1 LDGGDGAAAHDGAIT
16 PTQLRL
22 GRHPAK
28 SSHPSPIKGE
38 EQEAKRMIFYNSP
51 NPAPNPRRVRI
62 FAAEKGITLE
72 TREVSI
78 PAREQKSP
86 EFMALNPRGQTPA
99 LQLDDGTVI
108 AESVAICRYLEGIQP
123 EPPLFGRDAREQAL
137 IEMWS
142 RRVEMILMPP
152 VGAVWV
158 HTHPFTARLPGRN
171 LEWGESNR
179 PRILDAMRFFDASL
193 DGREFLAAD
202 HYTMSDI
209 LLLTT
214 LDFSSFIGMPVPDDL
229 SHLHAWH
236 ARVSARPSAAA

>member
-1 LDGGDGAAAHDGAIT
+1 ML
-16 PTQLRL
+16 
-22 GRHPAK
+22 
-28 SSHPSPIKGE
+28 
-38 EQEAKRMIFYNSP
+38 FFNSP

-62 FAAEKGITLE
+62 FAAEKGITLP
-72 TREVSI
+72 TRDLSI
-78 PAREQKSP
+78 LDREHKSDK
-86 EFMALNPRGQTPA
+86 FLALNPRGQTPA

-108 AESVAICRYLEGIQP
+108 SESVAICRYLEGLHP
-123 EPPLFGRDAREQAL
+123 EPALFGRDPREQAL

-171 LEWGESNR
+171 TEWGESNR
-179 PRILDAMRFFDASL
+179 PRVDEALRFFDSAL
-193 DGREFLAAD
+193 QNREFLAAD
-202 HYTMSDI
+202 HYTIADI

-214 LDFSSFIGMPVPDDL
+214 VDFAGFIGIAMSDDL
-229 SHLHAWH
+229 VSLRAWH

>member
-1 LDGGDGAAAHDGAIT
+1 ML
-16 PTQLRL
+16 
-22 GRHPAK
+22 
-28 SSHPSPIKGE
+28 
-38 EQEAKRMIFYNSP
+38 FFNSP

-62 FAAEKGITLE
+62 FAAEKGISLPM
-72 TREVSI
+72 RDISI

-108 AESVAICRYLEGIQP
+108 AESVAICRYLEGLHP
-123 EPPLFGRDAREQAL
+123 EPPLFGGDALSQAM

-142 RRVEMILMPP
+142 RRVEMVLMAP

-158 HTHPFTARLPGRN
+158 HTHAFTARLPGRN
-171 LEWGESNR
+171 AEWGEANR
-179 PRILDAMRFFDASL
+179 SRVDEALRFFDESL
-193 DGREFLAAD
+193 RDREWLAGA
-202 HYTMSDI
+202 HYSIADI

-214 LDFSSFIGMPVPDDL
+214 VDFAGFVGMAIPDDL
-229 SHLHAWH
+229 TALRDWH